1 MLTTIKRGRKGGPVH
16 SSRLLK
22 IAKSSITAV
31 NFRVSW
37 FTGNNTID
45 ESVFHKYASTLSV
58 FTL

>member
-45 ESVFHKYASTLSV
+45 ESVFHK
-58 FTL
+58 